1 MSDKGKEL
9 ASLMD
14 DGDGDED
21 SEKESSSYA
30 PISGAAQACF
40 DKLCKALGIEPSDSA
55 AGAKALAAFMDEMS
69 ESDSH
74 SAPAALIISHKA

>member
-14 DGDGDED
+14 DADGDED
-21 SEKESSSYA
+21 SSKESSSYA
-30 PISGAAQACF
+30 PVSGAAQACF
-40 DKLCKALGIEPSDSA
+40 DKLCKALGVEPNDSA

-69 ESDSH
+69 EGSDSGH
-74 SAPAALIISHKA
+74 MPALIIAHKA